1 MSDHWNSLA
10 NLLGT
15 PSLAPQKP
23 KTEAAP
29 AASVETGSTSSDL
42 QPAVQ
47 DLASEEKPKA
57 EKSRLKTS
65 WDAVA
70 NFFGVA
76 AKDAESSVES
86 DIPEPRSSP
95 APVKSN
101 NSGQKATPSKKEKP
115 SMWEE
120 SVDDSDTPPAK
131 SRRGETSAKERSD
144 ARSEAYAKP
153 EMTRKDTS
161 TTAEASDS
169 DEEPQRR
176 SHRRPPRRGQGA
188 DTRPAPTSARDES
201 RPARDESRTTR
212 DESRTTRDESRTT
225 RDESRPARDESRPAR
240 RAETK
245 PERSSPPRSQNPM
258 PETGAMR
265 KSSGFGAGIDRMD
278 EPDEDH
284 LDRRTAPSRSREER
298 GARETETE
306 TSEDQEG
313 RTRRRRRRGGRG
325 RKRDDVK
332 SSDSGDERS
341 LDSEHDSGSER
352 SSRDSGDED
361 ATNDDAPS
369 IRHTKIPSWNETI
382 SVLVEA
388 NMLNHQRSQSSQ
400 RGNPR
405 GRGRR

>member
-23 KTEAAP
+23 KTDAAP
-29 AASVETGSTSSDL
+29 AANVETGSTSSDL

-76 AKDAESSVES
+76 TKDAEASVES

-188 DTRPAPTSARDES
+188 DTRPAPTSA
-201 RPARDESRTTR
+201 
-212 DESRTTRDESRTT
+212 